1 MIRELRDQH
10 QIDFEALWR
19 QACKTSAEAFPPRM
33 VDDTAEQA
41 FWKDV
46 AKRYD
51 ETPKLIDYAPQVAEK
66 ILSLLGNAKR
76 VLEIGCGTGKFTVP
90 LARCF
95 EEVIAVDM
103 SQDMLEQLHIK
114 LFNQGIHNVRSM
126 QGKWE
131 DVQPGKADGIFLVNA
146 VYRMLD
152 IRKCLAK
159 MNEIA
164 RQRVVLVWTQ
174 PWSRFERLFRQLG
187 VSGYGVHRDYINL
200 LLILYEMGID
210 PTLEFLDV
218 EKRVHYNTIEEL
230 HRSIRQS
237 VPADK
242 YTPECVETFLTEST
256 TTTGEGVEF
265 QFGQKIAFIHWE
277 PVEFLLI

>member
-1 MIRELRDQH
+1 M
-10 QIDFEALWR
+10 
-19 QACKTSAEAFPPRM
+19 
-33 VDDTAEQA
+33 AEQA
-41 FWKDV
+41 FWKDA

-51 ETPKLIDYAPQVAEK
+51 DTPKLIDYAPEVAVK
-66 ILSLLGNAKR
+66 IRSLLGEVKR

-90 LARCF
+90 LARYF
-95 EEVIAVDM
+95 EKIFAVDL

-114 LFNQGIHNVRSM
+114 LCDQGIHNVRTV

-131 DVQPGKADGIFLVNA
+131 DVQLDRVDGIFLVNA

-152 IRKCLAK
+152 IRRCLAK

-174 PWSRFERLFRQLG
+174 PWSRFEQLFCQLG
-187 VSGYGVHRDYINL
+187 ISGEGVSRDYINL

-210 PTLEFLDV
+210 PTLEFFDV
-218 EKRVHYNTIEEL
+218 EKRVHYKEIEEL
-230 HRSIRQS
+230 RESIRQS

-242 YTPECVETFLTEST
+242 YTPECVERFIAENT
-256 TTTGEGVEF
+256 TTTSEGVEF
-265 QFGQKIAFIHWE
+265 RFGQKIAFIHWK
-277 PVEFLLI
+277 PVEFLQI